1 MEVGLLM
8 GLFVLF
14 MCLSVPIGVSIGLSI
29 IITLIITP
37 VTSLAFVG
45 QTMVTSMVSFPLLA
59 VPFFMLAGSVMETG
73 GLSKRL
79 IAVGEELVGRF
90 TGGLAIVTIVTC
102 LFFGA
107 ISGSAPATV
116 AAIGT
121 IMIPAMVDKHY
132 SKE

>member
-73 GLSKRL
+73 GL
-79 IAVGEELVGRF
+79 
-90 TGGLAIVTIVTC
+90 
-102 LFFGA
+102 
-107 ISGSAPATV
+107 
-116 AAIGT
+116 
-121 IMIPAMVDKHY
+121 
-132 SKE
+132 